1 MDGNG
6 QYPRTY
12 LEVSML
18 PNGAHAEARPWA
30 HGAGNLWNNQRLL
43 RTLAP
48 APRRSRARRRR
59 TQQTRADVGPVWC
72 EAQLCDTCWC
82 RPRAIVLLDFLSPT
96 HGEYKRTKHACMQVV
111 KPHTKLRW
119 LFLLVMLPCLRGAA
133 ASRGHTAKTTTFRW
147 DRPPDPDAA

>member
-43 RTLAP
+43 CTLAP

-96 HGEYKRTKHACMQVV
+96 HGEYKRTKHACMHRTGSKTSHKIEMVVSISYAPMPARRGRQPRPHGKNDHFQVGS
-111 KPHTKLRW
+111 PT
-119 LFLLVMLPCLRGAA
+119 
-133 ASRGHTAKTTTFRW
+133 
-147 DRPPDPDAA
+147 